1 MKDMLIEKYR
11 ERVFLEDFEMIK
23 PSHLLVSYTFRYE
36 PKITY
41 YVGYVVYLW
50 KSSHGESVTL
60 VAGD

>member
-1 MKDMLIEKYR
+1 MLIEKYR
-11 ERVFLEDFEMIK
+11 ERFFLEDFEMIK
-23 PSHLLVSYTFRYE
+23 PSHLLVSYTFRSE

-41 YVGYVVYLW
+41 YVSYVVYLW

>member
-23 PSHLLVSYTFRYE
+23 PLHLLVSYTFRSE

-41 YVGYVVYLW
+41 YVCYVVYLW

>member
-1 MKDMLIEKYR
+1 MLIEKYR
-11 ERVFLEDFEMIK
+11 ERFFLEDFEMIK
-23 PSHLLVSYTFRYE
+23 PSHLLVSYTFRSE

-41 YVGYVVYLW
+41 YVRYVVYLW